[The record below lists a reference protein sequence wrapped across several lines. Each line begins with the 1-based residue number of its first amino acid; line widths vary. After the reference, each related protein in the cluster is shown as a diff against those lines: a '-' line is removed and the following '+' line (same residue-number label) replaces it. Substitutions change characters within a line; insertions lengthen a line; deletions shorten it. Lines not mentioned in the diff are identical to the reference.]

1 MNGINVWAVLVA
13 AVSSFLLGGLWYSN
27 ALFLKPWTRAAGP
40 AQVEQT
46 SHPARVFGLSF
57 LFALVAAFA
66 FALWLGPQPPLG
78 AAVRQGLIAGGCFV
92 AASFGVNYQFAN
104 RSPLLWV
111 IDGGYQTVQFAL
123 FGLVLGL
130 WH

>member
-1 MNGINVWAVLVA
+1 MNGINVWAVLLA
-13 AVSSFLLGGLWYSN
+13 AVSSFMLGGLWYSN
-27 ALFLKPWTRAAGP
+27 ALFLKAWTRAAGP
-40 AQVEQT
+40 AQVEQKA
-46 SHPARVFGLSF
+46 HPARVFGVSF
-57 LFALVAAFA
+57 LFALAAAFA

-78 AAVRQGLIAGGCFV
+78 AALRQGLVAGGCFV

-104 RSPLLWV
+104 RSPLLWL
-111 IDGGYQTVQFAL
+111 IDGGYHTAQFAL